1 MKDLTSSKVDLHA
14 YTLKSIMFLIPLV
27 ENHLSELV
35 AIGAYLNDPD
45 KFKLGWVRTDFCR
58 ECLVRHGGEI
68 GGYALE
74 CIRGACDPTSAWAD
88 LHNLGSE
95 IYDFFEPKKKIEDY
109 TKEVF
114 EKAKEFVARLR
125 DIRKRLISG
134 DGEHITE
141 QRIRE
146 K

>member
-1 MKDLTSSKVDLHA
+1 MKDLTSSKVDLQE
-14 YTLKSIMFLIPLV
+14 YTLKRIMFLIPLV

-35 AIGAYLNDPD
+35 AIGAYLSDRE
-45 KFKLGWVRTDFCR
+45 KFKDAWLETDFCR

-95 IYDFFEPKKKIEDY
+95 MYDFFEPKKKIQDY

-114 EKAKEFVARLR
+114 DKAQEFVARLR
-125 DIRKRLISG
+125 EIRKRLTSG
-134 DGEHITE
+134 DGEHIKE
-141 QRIRE
+141 ERIRG
-146 K
+146 

>member
-1 MKDLTSSKVDLHA
+1 MKDLTSNKIDLQA
-14 YTLKSIMFLIPLV
+14 YTLKSIMFLIPLI
-27 ENHLSELV
+27 ENHLSELI
-35 AIGAYLNDPD
+35 AIGAYLDDPE
-45 KFKLGWVRTDFCR
+45 KFREAWVQTDFCR

-74 CIRGACDPTSAWAD
+74 CIRGVCNPESAWRD

-95 IYDFFEPKKKIEDY
+95 MYDFFLEKKKIEDY

-114 EKAKEFVARLR
+114 DETQEFVTRLR
-125 DIRKRLISG
+125 DIRKRLTSD

-141 QRIRE
+141 ERIRG
-146 K
+146 